1 MAEKAYLEEHQ
12 QTIEQAMG
20 HAVSAAV
27 AARAADPVRFVSEQ
41 LKAQADAE
49 GIVRAADDIDLEFR
63 ALDGG
68 CKIELT
74 EERAISLVQ
83 LEAVWANIERRC
95 EKEKWE
101 GGRPDGTDAEGKV
114 KWKTVALTP
123 ESVNLYDADK
133 YLIKPVTVAR
143 RCSLVEVLA
152 AGPQPPD
159 WFVSHFWGEP
169 IKEFVACIKRHSAD
183 RLLGFDMKG
192 KPAQPVV
199 HTNDFPR
206 FEYEVKAPGLYWVR
220 SAALPS
226 PPLHCR
232 TRLAPILLSPSA
244 GLRVRQQP
252 VGPGGVRDGRP
263 RRDLLLQGDPPVARH
278 GVGRRR
284 AGPVLHARVVSVRV
298 LHHAREGGPR
308 LQVRRLHSARAHAP
322 ASRHAQ

>member
-1 MAEKAYLEEHQ
+1 MTDDAYFRKHQ

-49 GIVRAADDIDLEFR
+49 GIARAADDIDREFR
-63 ALDGG
+63 ALGGG
-68 CKIELT
+68 CKIEKT

-83 LEAVWANIERRC
+83 LEAVEANVVRRC
-95 EKEKWE
+95 EKEKWK
-101 GGRPDGTDAEGKV
+101 GGRPDGTDAEGKP

-123 ESVNLYDADK
+123 ETVNLYDADK

-183 RLLGFDMKG
+183 RFLGFDMKG
-192 KPAQPVV
+192 TPAQPGVYA
-199 HTNDFPR
+199 HNAGKPSEFK
-206 FEYEVKAPGLYWVR
+206 YEVKAPGLYWVR
-220 SAALPS
+220 SAAPPLPS
-226 PPLHCR
+226 PPLSHAAR
-232 TRLAPILLSPSA
+232 T
-244 GLRVRQQP
+244 
-252 VGPGGVRDGRP
+252 
-263 RRDLLLQGDPPVARH
+263 DPPL
-278 GVGRRR
+278 
-284 AGPVLHARVVSVRV
+284 PVCR
-298 LHHAREGGPR
+298 
-308 LQVRRLHSARAHAP
+308 SARP
-322 ASRHAQ
+322 PTISGTWRRP